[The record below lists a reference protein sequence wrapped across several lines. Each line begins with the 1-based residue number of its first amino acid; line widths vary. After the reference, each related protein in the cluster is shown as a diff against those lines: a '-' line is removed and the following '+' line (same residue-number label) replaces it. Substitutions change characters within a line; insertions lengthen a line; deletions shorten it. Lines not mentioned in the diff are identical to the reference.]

1 MKAKQEMKADAKYI
15 LAAVRGFFAGRR
27 HVYADPSSE
36 NFSANFYGMEPIC
49 KLTQGEVCSCIEMA
63 ANSWNLC
70 DEDGEPLTD
79 NELLDAAIEAV
90 TDDLQY
96 DRPRQ

>member
-1 MKAKQEMKADAKYI
+1 MKTKQEMNADAKYI
-15 LAAVRGFFAGRR
+15 RAAVREFFAGRR
-27 HVYADPSSE
+27 HVYADPASE
-36 NFSANFYGMEPIC
+36 NHSANFYGDTYIC
-49 KLTQGEVCSCIEMA
+49 KLSQREVCACIEMA

-96 DRPRQ
+96 DRPRR